1 MKTFFIEN
9 YLLIRLSKPNFSY
22 ESKGSVYFD
31 TVKFDKSKD
40 HYYAKL
46 LPEAFGDSKALA
58 EGEGEL
64 STDCQEKLNPTDFAL
79 WKCSKPGEPAW
90 DSPWGR
96 GRPGW
101 HIECSA
107 MAGKRRKKYATY
119 FKESINNFD
128 FEKALFLEVRL
139 IFTRVVRT

>member
-1 MKTFFIEN
+1 MIF
-9 YLLIRLSKPNFSY
+9 RY

-31 TVKFDKSKD
+31 TVKFDNSEN

-64 STDCQEKLNPTDFAL
+64 SEGQEKRNPTDFAL
-79 WKCSKPGEPAW
+79 WKTSKPGEPVW
-90 DSPWGR
+90 DSPWGL

-107 MAGKRRKKYATY
+107 MAGKITATNY
-119 FKESINNFD
+119 K
-128 FEKALFLEVRL
+128 
-139 IFTRVVRT
+139 

>member
-1 MKTFFIEN
+1 MIF
-9 YLLIRLSKPNFSY
+9 RY

-31 TVKFDKSKD
+31 TVKFDNSEN

-64 STDCQEKLNPTDFAL
+64 SEGQEKRNPTDFAL
-79 WKCSKPGEPAW
+79 WKTSKPGEPVW
-90 DSPWGR
+90 ESPWGL

-107 MAGKRRKKYATY
+107 MAGK
-119 FKESINNFD
+119 INKNSTNY
-128 FEKALFLEVRL
+128 K
-139 IFTRVVRT
+139 